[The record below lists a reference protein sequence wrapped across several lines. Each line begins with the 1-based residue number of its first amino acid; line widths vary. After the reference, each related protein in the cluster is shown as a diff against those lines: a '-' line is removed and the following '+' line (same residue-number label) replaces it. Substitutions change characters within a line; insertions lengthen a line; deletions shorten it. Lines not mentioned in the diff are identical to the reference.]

1 MKRFLLLPILLSV
14 INILPISAQVM
25 EGAETKG
32 LVYLPEEQSRLRQEN
47 QVDGHSFSR
56 PRKADETTPVRF
68 AIKAGVAGFCRD
80 YNGNAMTMPAA
91 MDSVRF
97 EIIDAAKRTVMIGT
111 TDEETDASKRN
122 GWPYYHRA
130 IYNPNYTGAIDIPSQ
145 VKYNNQWYDVVKI
158 PSSAFYMMRTDI
170 PSTAFRPLW
179 NNTNCL
185 TSTIK
190 IHVKNLEEIGT
201 QAFPVQQYTDSY
213 YSVDIKSDKYLTIAG
228 GAFGEN
234 ILPTNVLFADMT
246 TPDWLDNPD
255 RRELETVKIVAD
267 GMYIG
272 GSAFYRAGLRTVDIT
287 STGGKIAIGANAFC
301 SGTMSYHVNVYTKDT
316 LIYRPLNSDWERRS
330 NKTDYIRING
340 PVQSIGQNAFR
351 GHFNIQEVTIN
362 DPRTDSSTGTL
373 SIGANAFYGLFN
385 GDASQGKITIKG
397 PLNSIGME
405 CFAQKSW
412 LINNGKMYT
421 PGGKLIF
428 EIPTGK
434 RYDNS
439 LTTVQITNTG
449 ENNMYIGKN
458 AFSNNFIYTDYAKAA
473 ASVTLKGKIYN
484 IAQNSF
490 TKLDDAN
497 APNGLR
503 LRTITIENTNLSSVS
518 SATLPNLTI
527 GKKAFYQTMTSTLPD
542 VHGTVSISGPI
553 VSIADS
559 AFCQPT
565 SLMNLTIN
573 NTGTTNLTIGESA
586 FRHGFKRTAGNAGSI
601 KITGPL
607 SKISQY
613 AFEFPTNV
621 MSVDIQNTGTTAMT
635 VANNTFAQGFRRDAA
650 GGKIN
655 ITGPMREIGDYAFH
669 LPTYCDN
676 ITINNTH
683 TTSGL
688 SIGLNAFEKAFQ
700 RAAHGTANITGNLLK
715 IGKNAFHTPTNLMTL
730 NINNN
735 VGNSALVV
743 DSAAF
748 RNGFRRTEG
757 NLGTISIQG
766 RLSRINYCAVGWGH
780 NANSITINNTGT
792 NDLVIEKWAFP
803 QAFRR
808 ANTAGGDITITGRL
822 KEIGAEAFHLVAN
835 CKKVTIN
842 NTGSGT
848 DLVIGEKAFAG
859 GFTKYTDAVGG
870 ILAITGKLKEIGV
883 NAFNGCTN
891 LMDVQI
897 SNGTSTYDLV
907 IGENA
912 FKGAYLRNAAG
923 GLFKVIDGKISSIK
937 KTTFDGAT
945 YLQTID
951 IVNTKSSGNLTIE
964 KQAFRN
970 CMKHDSHGTVSIV
983 GKVSSIADS
992 CFVGTSNLM
1001 NVTLDNSAGTASL
1014 TIGESAF
1021 RHGFKRTAG
1030 NAGAVTIKGKLAEI
1044 KQYAFEYPTNLM
1056 AVDIQN
1062 TGTTDLV
1069 IANQTFP
1076 EGFRRN
1082 AAGGTVSITGR
1093 LKSIG
1098 KWAFNNNTYMQNVT
1112 INNTGSGTDLE
1123 IIEQAFQNGFRYAAA
1138 GAVSITGKIKSIG
1151 INAFNGGT
1159 NMQSLTLRNNA
1170 STNAL
1175 TISKWAFRNCF
1186 RHASAGT
1193 VDFTN
1198 NCKIAAIAD
1207 SAFYGPTNLN
1217 TVKIA
1222 NAATNA
1228 LTIGKHAFANGFRYD
1243 TNGLISLTGNLG
1255 SISDGA
1261 FYASHQ
1267 LQSLTINNTGS
1278 TALNIGKNAFDV
1290 SFRRTGTTGGKV
1302 DIQGNLASIGQYAIA
1317 ASHALNDILINN
1329 TGSTALA
1336 IGNAAFRDGIT
1347 FDNNGINPAAAKAVI
1362 KGNLGSIG
1370 TQAFSF
1376 LSSNELKGNLTSVTI
1391 TNTGSTDLTI
1401 GANAFARQYTREVKG
1416 TLAITGKLKEIGA
1429 SAFATTPNLMDV
1441 QISNGTSTND
1451 LVIGENAF
1459 KGAYLRNEAGG
1470 LFKVIDGKISSI
1482 KKTTFDGA
1490 TYLQTVNI
1498 VNTKSSGNLTIE
1510 KRAFQNCMKHD
1521 SHGKLSVVGKIIS
1534 IADSCFVGS
1543 TNLMNVTL
1551 NNASGTADLSIGKN
1565 AFYDLFKRT
1574 DGNVGSVTING
1585 KVQTI
1590 GENAFYG
1597 GTNLMTVDITHT
1609 TSASNLTIGENA
1621 FYNCFLRTATP
1632 TGTLTMNGKL
1642 ATIGKNAFRYDR
1654 GLKTVSIT
1662 NSGTAAAVIDTMA
1675 FYAGIGCKAQ
1685 SSAFGTYFTDGMFT
1699 YTGPLKELGYQAFY
1713 DCYGLGT
1720 VNVNTTSEFRIM
1732 DMCFRYNRSLS
1743 ELNSDNGKV
1752 KRSIPS
1758 MVRYIGTY
1766 AFQNTG
1772 FTEMTIPDLTL
1783 KPSWNPNI
1791 TESNP
1796 MKQTLINQGKGDE
1809 LYPASS
1815 TAHDWYNINGNFGDY
1830 IFADCRNLQK
1840 VTINSTTT
1848 GGRAVFRNCKEL
1860 TDVTL
1865 GSKVRFIEQYSFEG
1879 CTKLDHLFVPK
1890 TVSLIGTGI
1899 MYRGAPAH
1907 RITFEGTQPPHA
1919 VSNAFNGN
1927 KPNLVVPKGSVSSYL
1942 FSADNLGFQQ
1952 VAADN
1957 ISCEY
1962 NLASSGW
1969 GSLGM
1974 QAHKI
1979 KEYKAT
1985 VNAGR
1990 VEWLSIVDDRGTF
2003 TDVYDTRRIGVT
2015 NVDGIVT
2022 DVAPSDV
2029 VNVYTADY
2037 YYPETKKVGIDK
2049 IENFAVV
2056 PQNTSTTNRN
2066 IGYLV
2071 EGEGGTTYYLH
2082 HYTGGDMSSKI
2093 AANGE
2098 TYSYGTVRD
2107 AAKSAFD
2114 SEDIPCPGAF
2124 GGSTYSRTDAPN
2136 LLIAYTG
2143 TTYTQGQNLVIDG
2156 GKYFGTEPCYYYGFA
2171 GGQFRKINGW
2181 SNFKEGNA
2189 FIAIPKRLMDESA
2202 AGKEVLS
2209 FFLMDNGDGDDWKT
2223 TGIDDLN
2230 NDGRHIEGGRDEW
2243 YTIDGIKLT
2252 ERPTKKGLYIHNG
2265 RKEAIR

>member
-1 MKRFLLLPILLSV
+1 MMKRFLLLPILLSV

-68 AIKAGVAGFCRD
+68 AIKAGVAGLCKD
-80 YNGNAMTMPAA
+80 YDGNLMTMPAA

-97 EIIDAAKRTVMIGT
+97 EIIDDTAKTVMIGT
-111 TDEETDASKRN
+111 ETKVAETERY
-122 GWPYYHRA
+122 GWSFRRA
-130 IYNPNYTGAIDIPSQ
+130 IYNQNYTGAIDIPSQ
-145 VKYNNQWYDVVKI
+145 VKYNNQWYKVVRI
-158 PSSAFYMMRTDI
+158 SSHSFDMRRTDMPSSYPHTTRY
-170 PSTAFRPLW
+170 
-179 NNTNCL
+179 NTNSL

-190 IHVKNLEEIGT
+190 IHVKNLEEIGEY
-201 QAFPVQQYTDSY
+201 AFRVFSYTDSY
-213 YSVDIKSDKYLTIAG
+213 YSVVIKTDKYLTIGKSAFATDYFFPAG
-228 GAFGEN
+228 MTAE
-234 ILPTNVLFADMT
+234 DMT
-246 TPDWLDNPD
+246 TQDMLDNPD
-255 RRELETVKIVAD
+255 RRDLETVKIVAD
-267 GMYIG
+267 GMKIQDG
-272 GSAFYRAGLRTVDIT
+272 AFVRPGLRTLDIT
-287 STGGKIAIGANAFC
+287 STGGLITIGVSAFD
-301 SGTMSYHVNVYTKDT
+301 SGTMYYHVNNRVTPNDT
-316 LIYRPLNSDWERRS
+316 LTHRPLNSNWERRN
-330 NKTDYIRING
+330 NKTDYIRITG
-340 PVQSIGQNAFR
+340 PVDYIFSSAFR

-362 DPRTDSSTGTL
+362 DPRTDSSTGYL
-373 SIGANAFYGLFN
+373 YIGDAAFYGLFN
-385 GDASQGKITIKG
+385 GDASQGKITITG
-397 PLNSIGME
+397 PIKTISSNTFGQS
-405 CFAQKSW
+405 SW
-412 LINNGKMYT
+412 LVNNGKLYT
-421 PGGKLIF
+421 PGGKLLY
-428 EIPTGK
+428 EIPAGK
-434 RYDNS
+434 RYDSS
-439 LTTVQITNTG
+439 LTMVEITNTG
-449 ENNMYIGKN
+449 ENNLEVNVK

-473 ASVTLKGKIYN
+473 ASVTLKGKISKIGIN
-484 IAQNSF
+484 VFA
-490 TKLDDAN
+490 KLDDAK

-503 LRTITIENTNLSSVS
+503 LRTVAIENTNLSSVA
-518 SATLPNLTI
+518 SATAPSLVI
-527 GKKAFYQTMTSTLPD
+527 QKKAFYQTMTSTLPD
-542 VHGTVSISGPI
+542 VHGTVTIKGPMSSIG
-553 VSIADS
+553 DS
-559 AFCQPT
+559 AFYQPT

-573 NTGTTNLTIGESA
+573 NTGSSLLTINESA

-601 KITGPL
+601 KITGPINYI
-607 SKISQY
+607 KQY

-621 MSVDIQNTGTTAMT
+621 MSVDIQNTGSAAMT
-635 VANNTFAQGFRRDAA
+635 IANNTFAQGFRRDAA
-650 GGKIN
+650 GGKIS
-655 ITGPMREIGDYAFH
+655 ITGPVKEIGNYAFH

-683 TTSGL
+683 KTSGL

-730 NINNN
+730 NIDNN
-735 VGNSALVV
+735 VGSSTLVV

-748 RNGFRRTEG
+748 QNGFRRAEG

-766 RLSRINYCAVGWGH
+766 RLSKIAYGAVGWGH
-780 NANSITINNTGT
+780 NANTVTINNTGT
-792 NDLVIEKWAFP
+792 TDLVIEKWAFP

-808 ANTAGGDITITGRL
+808 ENTAGGDITITGRL

-835 CKKVTIN
+835 CKKVTID

-883 NAFNGCTN
+883 NAFNGCAN
-891 LMDVQI
+891 LMDV
-897 SNGTSTYDLV
+897 
-907 IGENA
+907 
-912 FKGAYLRNAAG
+912 
-923 GLFKVIDGKISSIK
+923 SI
-937 KTTFDGAT
+937 T
-945 YLQTID
+945 
-951 IVNTKSSGNLTIE
+951 
-964 KQAFRN
+964 
-970 CMKHDSHGTVSIV
+970 H
-983 GKVSSIADS
+983 
-992 CFVGTSNLM
+992 
-1001 NVTLDNSAGTASL
+1001 TAS
-1014 TIGESAF
+1014 
-1021 RHGFKRTAG
+1021 
-1030 NAGAVTIKGKLAEI
+1030 
-1044 KQYAFEYPTNLM
+1044 
-1056 AVDIQN
+1056 
-1062 TGTTDLV
+1062 
-1069 IANQTFP
+1069 ANP
-1076 EGFRRN
+1076 
-1082 AAGGTVSITGR
+1082 
-1093 LKSIG
+1093 
-1098 KWAFNNNTYMQNVT
+1098 
-1112 INNTGSGTDLE
+1112 
-1123 IIEQAFQNGFRYAAA
+1123 
-1138 GAVSITGKIKSIG
+1138 
-1151 INAFNGGT
+1151 
-1159 NMQSLTLRNNA
+1159 
-1170 STNAL
+1170 
-1175 TISKWAFRNCF
+1175 
-1186 RHASAGT
+1186 
-1193 VDFTN
+1193 
-1198 NCKIAAIAD
+1198 
-1207 SAFYGPTNLN
+1207 
-1217 TVKIA
+1217 
-1222 NAATNA
+1222 
-1228 LTIGKHAFANGFRYD
+1228 
-1243 TNGLISLTGNLG
+1243 
-1255 SISDGA
+1255 
-1261 FYASHQ
+1261 
-1267 LQSLTINNTGS
+1267 
-1278 TALNIGKNAFDV
+1278 
-1290 SFRRTGTTGGKV
+1290 
-1302 DIQGNLASIGQYAIA
+1302 
-1317 ASHALNDILINN
+1317 
-1329 TGSTALA
+1329 
-1336 IGNAAFRDGIT
+1336 
-1347 FDNNGINPAAAKAVI
+1347 
-1362 KGNLGSIG
+1362 
-1370 TQAFSF
+1370 
-1376 LSSNELKGNLTSVTI
+1376 LS
-1391 TNTGSTDLTI
+1391 I
-1401 GANAFARQYTREVKG
+1401 GANAF
-1416 TLAITGKLKEIGA
+1416 
-1429 SAFATTPNLMDV
+1429 N
-1441 QISNGTSTND
+1441 ST
-1451 LVIGENAF
+1451 
-1459 KGAYLRNEAGG
+1459 
-1470 LFKVIDGKISSI
+1470 
-1482 KKTTFDGA
+1482 
-1490 TYLQTVNI
+1490 
-1498 VNTKSSGNLTIE
+1498 
-1510 KRAFQNCMKHD
+1510 
-1521 SHGKLSVVGKIIS
+1521 
-1534 IADSCFVGS
+1534 
-1543 TNLMNVTL
+1543 
-1551 NNASGTADLSIGKN
+1551 
-1565 AFYDLFKRT
+1565 
-1574 DGNVGSVTING
+1574 
-1585 KVQTI
+1585 
-1590 GENAFYG
+1590 
-1597 GTNLMTVDITHT
+1597 
-1609 TSASNLTIGENA
+1609 
-1621 FYNCFLRTATP
+1621 FLRTSTP
-1632 TGTLTMNGKL
+1632 TGKLTMNGKL
-1642 ATIGKNAFRYDR
+1642 ASIGKSAFRYTR
-1654 GLKTVSIT
+1654 ALKNVNIT
-1662 NSGTAAAVIDTMA
+1662 NSGTTAAVIDTMA
-1675 FYAGIGCKAQ
+1675 FYAGFGCKVQ
-1685 SSAFGTYFTDGMFT
+1685 SSAFETLFEDGSFT
-1699 YTGPLKELGYQAFY
+1699 YGGPLKELGYQAFY
-1713 DCYGLGT
+1713 DAYGLKT
-1720 VNVNTTSEFRIM
+1720 VTLNTTTEYRIM

-1743 ELNSDNGKV
+1743 ELNSNNGST

-1772 FTEMTIPDLTL
+1772 FTEMTIPNLTL

-1796 MKQTLINQGKGDE
+1796 MKQTLINQGSGDQY
-1809 LYPASS
+1809 YPSS
-1815 TAHDWYNINGNFGDY
+1815 ANAHDWYNINGNFGDY

-1865 GSKVRFIEQYSFEG
+1865 GTTVKFIEQYSFEG

-1899 MYRGAPAH
+1899 MYRGAPEH

-1952 VAADN
+1952 VAGDN